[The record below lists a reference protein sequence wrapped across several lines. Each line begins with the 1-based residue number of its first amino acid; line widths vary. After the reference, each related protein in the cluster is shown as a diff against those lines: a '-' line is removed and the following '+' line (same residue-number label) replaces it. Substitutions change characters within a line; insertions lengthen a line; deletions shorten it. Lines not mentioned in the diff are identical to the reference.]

1 MNDKV
6 SKKFMYC
13 ELVLRM
19 ERLEAKLDKL
29 IELNQTKVVCNVSLH
44 NNKDEEGVDSLLQ
57 TLKANLSSETYN
69 DKPTRWPNESYT
81 EYLTRIGQLAVAQSD
96 EETFREECK

>member
-1 MNDKV
+1 MNDKIT
-6 SKKFMYC
+6 KQRMYC

-29 IELNQTKVVCNVSLH
+29 IELNQGKVVNAVTIH
-44 NNKDEEGVDSLLQ
+44 NSEVVGDVDPLLQ
-57 TLKANLSSETYN
+57 TLKTNLACETYN

-96 EETFREECK
+96 EEAFREEFK